1 MYWSLST
8 RKQIFISKPKKFFL
22 QKKIEEISILDYFSN
37 SFYNYNSLVKF
48 YFFLQKK
55 IKFSLVD
62 FGFILAQ
69 LGIPNNWS
77 INKDSLL
84 INKWTFK
91 NDYSSSSYFIPFPS
105 VFFSSKFFFHLSKK
119 TNFYWKISFD
129 YSQPYFFKTIPM
141 FIFIKN
147 YITINLNATLI
158 ATLIKKKFENDHTL
172 IDVLWTL
179 NIIIKKSDKVRGF
192 MLLIKGRYSR
202 QERASKVFVK
212 KGLINN
218 TLATSNID
226 FCKLPVA
233 LKYGA
238 ISIWLWILLADQNDE
253 KIALL

>member
-158 ATLIKKKFENDHTL
+158 ATLIKKNL
-172 IDVLWTL
+172 RM
-179 NIIIKKSDKVRGF
+179 IIH
-192 MLLIKGRYSR
+192 
-202 QERASKVFVK
+202 
-212 KGLINN
+212 
-218 TLATSNID
+218 
-226 FCKLPVA
+226 
-233 LKYGA
+233 
-238 ISIWLWILLADQNDE
+238 
-253 KIALL
+253 